1 LNADSE
7 RRVPRF
13 REKEHAD
20 PMLVSC
26 YSLLRC
32 STRDLVSETIG
43 INSTR
48 APFPSSS
55 FAGNELPKFKK
66 KKDVVGLQAA
76 DLLAWENFNTFNT
89 GKIRESLDQ
98 IRGSHISQH
107 YGSIIKRGLLHAC
120 ETNEVPKRDPTNSR
134 KFSCSAHP
142 KIARLREITDPPHPG
157 QITGIDRI
165 ELDRP
170 KFWQNSLRGV

>member
-1 LNADSE
+1 
-7 RRVPRF
+7 
-13 REKEHAD
+13 
-20 PMLVSC
+20 MLVSC

-107 YGSIIKRGLLHAC
+107 YGSIIKHGLLHAC
-120 ETNEVPKRDPTNSR
+120 ETNEVPKRDPQIPASFPVR
-134 KFSCSAHP
+134 P
-142 KIARLREITDPPHPG
+142 IPRLRDCGRLPTRLTPVKLREL
-157 QITGIDRI
+157 TGSNLIDRSSG
-165 ELDRP
+165 RTH
-170 KFWQNSLRGV
+170 